1 MNTSLLSKDVPRNFL
16 KVLLRQ
22 RQHSLQLA
30 TVDGVAER
38 LHGKK
43 HGKIHKLNGGLM
55 VCNWNKKQKKW
66 ENHGPKWEMENHL

>member
-1 MNTSLLSKDVPRNFL
+1 LNTWLLSKDVPWNFL

-30 TVDGVAER
+30 TVDRVAER
-38 LHGKK
+38 LHWKN

-55 VCNWNKKQKKW
+55 VCNWKKTKEIGKSW
-66 ENHGPKWEMENHL
+66 A